1 MRLALVAQNLV
12 YGDGQG
18 RINLEIARWALRAG
32 HQVIIVAVEVDPR
45 ILELGANWEK
55 VEVRRK
61 PILAR
66 VALFP
71 AKADKIIDRLRNEN
85 KIDFVI
91 ANGYTLTRRHDLNLC
106 QFVHAAWLRS
116 GVHGT
121 ATRGLIRRAY
131 QSFYTRYNAHHEK
144 RSYHAARIVV
154 APSLQT
160 LGELRKMG
168 IDPAKLRKI
177 PNGVDCEEF
186 SPAPPGP
193 RERSELNLPYDF
205 PIALFAGDVR
215 TNRKGLGSVLNALI
229 TLPNVHLAIVGRS
242 DGSPFISMAKKL
254 GLTHR
259 THFLGFRKDVPRILR
274 ACDLFVFPS
283 WYDPF
288 GLVVTEALACGIPVV
303 TTRCTGAGELLNDQ
317 CGTVVEDPGDIPAIA
332 AAMAGWLT
340 DPAKRQRAVPAGRA
354 IAEANGW
361 ESMAKQYLELL
372 TKPRLFSDAVRIE
385 SAPLT
390 THAIQAGL

>member
-1 MRLALVAQNLV
+1 MRIALVAQNLV

-32 HQVIIVAVEVDPR
+32 HQVILVAVEVDPR
-45 ILELGANWEK
+45 ILELGATWEK

-71 AKADKIIDRLRNEN
+71 AKADKIVDRLRER
-85 KIDFVI
+85 KQIDAVI

-116 GVHGT
+116 GVHST
-121 ATRGLIRRAY
+121 ASRGLIRRVY

-144 RSYHAARIVV
+144 RSYNAARIVV
-154 APSLQT
+154 APSMQT
-160 LGELRKMG
+160 LGELREMG
-168 IDPAKLRKI
+168 IDSSKLRKI

-193 RERSELNLPYDF
+193 RERQELGLPYDF

-215 TNRKGLGSVLNALI
+215 TNRKGLGSVLQAM
-229 TLPNVHLAIVGRS
+229 TTMPNVQLVVVGRS
-242 DGSPFISMAKKL
+242 EGSPFIPMAKEL
-254 GLTHR
+254 GIEHR
-259 THFLGFRKDVPRILR
+259 THFLGFRKDVARIVR

-317 CGTVVEDPGDIPAIA
+317 CGTVIEDPGNIPALA
-332 AAMAGWLT
+332 AAMASWLT
-340 DPAKRQRAVPAGRA
+340 DPAKREHAATAGRA
-354 IAEANGW
+354 VAVANGW

-372 TKPRLFSDAVRIE
+372 AQPRVFPDAVRVE
-385 SAPLT
+385 SEPAT
-390 THAIQAGL
+390 AQAGL